1 MDYTLAY
8 LYKEKREKRIDSN
21 PVCRIAMIKRRGRIH
36 RRHGWE
42 SGRRSADLN
51 VFCSFWFFA
60 NLCSFCPPTRAA
72 GDGGG
77 EGGKRAWEQV
87 GVLQLE
93 ARLGGGFASARVDVR
108 IFNVLVLPFQLEY
121 WSGGCS

>member
-1 MDYTLAY
+1 MF
-8 LYKEKREKRIDSN
+8 
-21 PVCRIAMIKRRGRIH
+21 
-36 RRHGWE
+36 
-42 SGRRSADLN
+42 
-51 VFCSFWFFA
+51 FCSFWFFA

-77 EGGKRAWEQV
+77 EDGKRAREQV

>member
-77 EGGKRAWEQV
+77 EDGKRAREQV
-87 GVLQLE
+87 GVLVLE
-93 ARLGGGFASARVDVR
+93 AKLWGLLQHAWAFRYLMFWFCCFDWRYR
-108 IFNVLVLPFQLEY
+108 
-121 WSGGCS
+121 SGDGL